1 MTSREHPRL
10 SPVAVD
16 EIVIDDL
23 VGVAVVDAAA
33 PDLPVRWANPAL
45 AALLGRAGDTVTGR
59 PLGMLVDDP
68 ALAEAV
74 TDPGDGGERTVRVAP
89 PGGGG
94 VVLQL
99 SPTGRDGEVVV
110 VATPAH
116 ASPRAAMFDAV
127 TGLASLALFTEHL
140 QLALRRRAREGHD
153 LAVAAIG
160 APRFAAA
167 WQQHEGTAS
176 VLQARMAER
185 IEQVVRDADVLAARR
200 PGNFLLL
207 IIDPRDAVVAATL
220 ASERLFDAFAVPI
233 VLADGMQPLELA
245 VGIGGAQHDDEP
257 EQVIARADAAHA
269 RAVAAGTNRYR
280 VDQPPR

>member
-1 MTSREHPRL
+1 MTSREPTRL

-23 VGVAVVDAAA
+23 VGIAVVDAAV
-33 PDLPVRWANPAL
+33 PGLPVRWANTAL
-45 AALLGRAGDTVTGR
+45 AALLGRAGDALDGR
-59 PLGMLVDDP
+59 RLDGLVDDP
-68 ALAEAV
+68 ALVEAV
-74 TDPGDGGERTVRVAP
+74 ADLGGGERTVRVTP
-89 PGGGG
+89 PGAGG
-94 VVLQL
+94 VVVQL
-99 SPTGRDGEVVV
+99 SPTDRDGEVLVV
-110 VATPAH
+110 VTPTH

-140 QLALRRRAREGHD
+140 HHALRRRAREGHD
-153 LAVAAIG
+153 LAVVAIS

-233 VLADGMQPLELA
+233 VLADGMQPLDLA
-245 VGIGGAQHDDEP
+245 IGIAGAQHDDEP

-269 RAVAAGTNRYR
+269 RAVAAGTNRCR
-280 VDQPPR
+280 VDQPTR